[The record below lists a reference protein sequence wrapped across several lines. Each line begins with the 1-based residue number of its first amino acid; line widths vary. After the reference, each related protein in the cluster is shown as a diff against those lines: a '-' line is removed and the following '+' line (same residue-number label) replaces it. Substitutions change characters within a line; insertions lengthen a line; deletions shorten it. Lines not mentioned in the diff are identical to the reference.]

1 MPGAEPPARIIGVL
15 ELLAACADAFGPSG
29 FEEPAREVVRRHA
42 EQIADEVSVDAAG
55 NLVARLRGGEQ
66 PPVVLTAHL
75 DEVGFMVSHVE
86 EDGFLRVA
94 PIGGWKPVVLP
105 AQRISFA
112 TASGDLLT
120 GVVATLPPHVSDD
133 EDTRAPPKL
142 RDLAID
148 VGAAGTAEVADLG
161 LDVGSPG
168 VPATRLERLSGDAV
182 AAKALDDRAGCVAV
196 LEALRA
202 LADARPSREVVA
214 AFTTSEERDGAG
226 AAHFARS
233 VDAELVLVV
242 ETTVAADLPGIPRH
256 RHVTRVGRGPALTV
270 MDRRWTAPPD
280 VVDALRRTA
289 ADIGVPVQTKLPL
302 IGGTDA
308 ATWREER
315 PELPCGIVSTPCRG
329 IHSAS
334 GVLRLG
340 DLAATARLIEAA
352 ARRRL

>member
-1 MPGAEPPARIIGVL
+1 VL
-15 ELLAACADAFGPSG
+15 ELLAACTDAFGPSG
-29 FEEPAREVVRRHA
+29 FEGPAAEVVRRHA
-42 EQIADEVSVDAAG
+42 EQIADDVSVDAAG
-55 NLVARLRGGEQ
+55 NVVARLRGGEL

-86 EDGFLRVA
+86 DDGFVRIA
-94 PIGGWKPVVLP
+94 PIGTWRPVVLP
-105 AQRISFA
+105 AQRLSFA
-112 TASGDLLT
+112 TASGDLVT

-133 EDTRAPPKL
+133 ETRAPGKL
-142 RDLAID
+142 HDLAVD
-148 VGAAGTAEVADLG
+148 VGAAGAAEVAALG
-161 LDVGSPG
+161 LDVGSPA
-168 VPATRLERLSGDAV
+168 VPAAHLERLSGDAV

-202 LADARPSREVVA
+202 LADDRPGREVVA
-214 AFTTSEERDGAG
+214 AFTTSEERDGSG

-233 VDAELVLVV
+233 VEAELVLVV

-256 RHVTRVGRGPALTV
+256 RQVTRVGEGPALTV
-270 MDRRWTAPPD
+270 MDRRWTARSE
-280 VVDALRRTA
+280 VVERLRRIA

-302 IGGTDA
+302 IGSTDA

-334 GVLRLG
+334 GVLRLS
-340 DLAATARLIEAA
+340 DLTATTTLIEAA